1 MNRRLAA
8 VIPDAS
14 LTIFLM
20 ICLVVAGCASGTVT
34 ESEMTVNEVDT
45 APEESDKEGSAP
57 PLKDEALTESVPAR
71 PTESEAS
78 AKTGLATG
86 GDKIAESKKVL
97 SAKRRA
103 EDRQKVSSGL
113 KAGVS
118 DDNKQF
124 NYYLNFLEKFKGVAH
139 MPIDV
144 RERIILKV
152 KDVNGKSIPNARVSI
167 YHGNDK
173 IEAGKSFAD
182 GTYLFFPSVYK
193 KKFMKFRADIIYG
206 QDQTTVVFKRD
217 GRRQIEVHMQSE
229 RQISSGVPLDIAF
242 ILDTTGSMGEEIN
255 RLKKTIEI
263 INLNLSSLSSRPNV
277 RFGMVLYR
285 DRRDD
290 YVTSVVPL
298 TMNLDDFTQKLQ
310 TVYAGGGGDNLE
322 DLQSALHDALKKIEW
337 NPDGIRIGFV
347 VTDAPPHLDYNQDYS
362 YVRAAAD
369 AKSAGIKLFTIGTG
383 GLDVAGEYVLRQIS
397 QFTYAKYIF
406 LTYGESGES
415 EGGRPGSVSHHTGAN
430 YQTDKLEAIIIRIA
444 KEEISHLTGQPVTQG
459 EEYFQA
465 LKIDD
470 ESSEKT
476 LQMLFDR
483 AVSQLVDY
491 SAVTI
496 PVKTPAAVMPIGV
509 SNERLSA
516 DAEYFSQQ
524 LLLSFARNRTFTAVE
539 RQDLQTILKELKIHH
554 TGLVKEENA
563 VEVGRMLGAKM
574 IVTGRIIEK
583 KDTYIIFLKLVQV
596 ETAEILS
603 VTKLLVDKKLGITG

>member
-1 MNRRLAA
+1 MNRRIAGIILD
-8 VIPDAS
+8 IQLS
-14 LTIFLM
+14 IFFI
-20 ICLVVAGCASGTVT
+20 ICLVLSGCAKMAVE
-34 ESEMTVNEVDT
+34 ESELVVSAEVADIGT
-45 APEESDKEGSAP
+45 EGDAKEREPSSAEESAVSEPGAPGESGVMLKEEG
-57 PLKDEALTESVPAR
+57 PAK
-71 PTESEAS
+71 PHAKSEFK
-78 AKTGLATG
+78 KTTSR
-86 GDKIAESKKVL
+86 K
-97 SAKRRA
+97 
-103 EDRQKVSSGL
+103 KVSSGL

-124 NYYLNFLEKFKGVAH
+124 NYYLNFLDKFKRTPH
-139 MPIDV
+139 IPINV
-144 RERIILKV
+144 RERIIFKL

-167 YHGNDK
+167 YHGEDK
-173 IEAGKSFAD
+173 IEAGKTFAD
-182 GTYLFFPSVYK
+182 GTYLFFPSVFSREFTGY
-193 KKFMKFRADIIYG
+193 RADILNG

-229 RQISSGVPLDIAF
+229 RQISTPVPVDIVF

-263 INLNLSSLSSRPNV
+263 INLNLSSLSSRPKV

-298 TMNLDDFTQKLQ
+298 TMDLDDFTQKLQ
-310 TVYAGGGGDNLE
+310 KVYAGGGGDNPE

-347 VTDAPPHLDYNQDYS
+347 ITDAPPHLDYDQDYT
-362 YVRAAAD
+362 YARAAAN

-383 GLDVAGEYVLRQIS
+383 GLNVAGEYVLRQIS
-397 QFTYAKYIF
+397 QYTYAKYIF

-444 KEEISHLTGQPVTQG
+444 KEEISHLTEQPVTQA

-491 SAVTI
+491 AAVSI
-496 PVKTPAAVMPIGV
+496 PVKTPAAVMPIGI

-516 DAEYFSQQ
+516 DAEYFSEL
-524 LLLSFARNRTFTAVE
+524 LLLSFSRNRSFTAVE
-539 RQDLQTILKELKIHH
+539 RQDLQTVLKELKIHH

-583 KDTYIIFLKLVQV
+583 EDTYIIFLKLVHV

-603 VTKLLVDKKLGITG
+603 VTKLLIDKKLGITG

>member
-1 MNRRLAA
+1 
-8 VIPDAS
+8 
-14 LTIFLM
+14 M
-20 ICLVVAGCASGTVT
+20 ICLVVAGCAAGAVT
-34 ESEMTVNEVDT
+34 ESEMTVSEVDT
-45 APEESDKEGSAP
+45 VPEESDEIKRAP
-57 PLKDEALTESVPAR
+57 ALKDEALTESVPAS
-71 PTESEAS
+71 PTESEPS
-78 AKTGLATG
+78 AKTGFTTG
-86 GDKIAESKKVL
+86 GDAIAESKKVL
-97 SAKRRA
+97 SAKKRA
-103 EDRQKVSSGL
+103 EDSKKVSSGL

-124 NYYLNFLEKFKGVAH
+124 NYYLNFLDKFKRTPH
-139 MPIDV
+139 IPLNV
-144 RERIILKV
+144 RERIIFKL
-152 KDVNGKSIPNARVSI
+152 KDVNGNSIPNAGVSI
-167 YHGNDK
+167 YNGQNK
-173 IEAGKSFAD
+173 IEAGKTFAD
-182 GTYLFFPSVYK
+182 GTYLFFPSVFSSGFTSYK
-193 KKFMKFRADIIYG
+193 ADISQG
-206 QDQTTVVFKRD
+206 QDQTTVVFKRE
-217 GRRQIEVHMQSE
+217 GRRQIEVHMHSA
-229 RQISSGVPLDIAF
+229 RQISPRVPVDIVF

-298 TMNLDDFTQKLQ
+298 TMDLDDFTQKLQ
-310 TVYAGGGGDNLE
+310 TVYAGGGGDNPE

-337 NPDGIRIGFV
+337 NPEGIRIGFV
-347 VTDAPPHLDYNQDYS
+347 ITDAAPHLDYDQDYT

-369 AKSAGIKLFTIGTG
+369 AKSAGIKLFAIGTG
-383 GLDVAGEYVLRQIS
+383 GLNVAGEYVLRQIS
-397 QFTYAKYIF
+397 QYTYAKYIF

-491 SAVTI
+491 AAVSIPVDYAAVSI
-496 PVKTPAAVMPIGV
+496 PVKTPAAVMPIGI
-509 SNERLSA
+509 SNDHLSA
-516 DAEYFSQQ
+516 DAEYFSEL
-524 LLLSFARNRTFTAVE
+524 LLLSFSRNRSFTAVE

-554 TGLVKEENA
+554 SGLVKEENA

-583 KDTYIIFLKLVQV
+583 GDTYVIFLKLVHV

-603 VTKLLVDKKLGITG
+603 VTRLLVDKKLGITG

>member
-1 MNRRLAA
+1 
-8 VIPDAS
+8 
-14 LTIFLM
+14 M
-20 ICLVVAGCASGTVT
+20 IGLVVAGCTQGTVT
-34 ESEMTVNEVDT
+34 ESEITVKEPDSE
-45 APEESDKEGSAP
+45 PEET
-57 PLKDEALTESVPAR
+57 DEMKGAPAR
-71 PTESEAS
+71 RVEAPTTSEPALPTESES
-78 AKTGLATG
+78 STKTDFSTG
-86 GDKIAESKKVL
+86 EDALAESKEVP
-97 SAKRRA
+97 SAKKPA
-103 EDRQKVSSGL
+103 GDRKKTSSGL

-124 NYYLNFLEKFKGVAH
+124 NYYLNFLEKFKEVPH
-139 MPIDV
+139 IPIDV
-144 RERIILKV
+144 SERIVIQV
-152 KDVNGKSIPNARVSI
+152 KDVNGRSVPNAGISI

-173 IEAGKSFAD
+173 IELGKTFAD
-182 GTYLFFPSVYK
+182 GTYLFFPSVFK
-193 KKFMKFRADIIYG
+193 KKFKKFRADINYG
-206 QDQTTVVFKRD
+206 HDQTTVAFKRD

-229 RQISSGVPLDIAF
+229 RQIFSGVPVDMVF

-290 YVTSVVPL
+290 YVTSVIPL
-298 TMNLDDFTQKLQ
+298 TMDLDDFRQKLQ
-310 TVYAGGGGDNLE
+310 TIYAGGGGDNPE

-347 VTDAPPHLDYNQDYS
+347 ITDAAPHLDYNQDYS

-383 GLDVAGEYVLRQIS
+383 GLDIAGEYVLRQIS
-397 QFTYAKYIF
+397 QFTSAKYIF

-459 EEYFQA
+459 KEYFQA

-491 SAVTI
+491 AAVTI

-524 LLLSFARNRTFTAVE
+524 LLLSFARNSTFTAVE
-539 RQDLQTILKELKIHH
+539 RQELQTILKELKIHH

-583 KDTYIIFLKLVQV
+583 ESTYIIFLKLVQV

>member
-1 MNRRLAA
+1 M
-8 VIPDAS
+8 
-14 LTIFLM
+14 
-20 ICLVVAGCASGTVT
+20 AGCARGTVT
-34 ESEMTVNEVDT
+34 VSEPTVSEVDT
-45 APEESDKEGSAP
+45 VPEESDEARHAP
-57 PLKDEALTESVPAR
+57 ALKYGVLTETEPAR
-71 PTESEAS
+71 PTDIKPG
-78 AKTGLATG
+78 AKAGRTTGE
-86 GDKIAESKKVL
+86 DKIAESKKVPL
-97 SAKRRA
+97 AKKRVEA
-103 EDRQKVSSGL
+103 RQKVSSGL

-124 NYYLNFLEKFKGVAH
+124 NYYLNFLEKFKDVPH
-139 MPIDV
+139 IPIDV
-144 RERIILKV
+144 RERIILQA
-152 KDVNGKSIPNARVSI
+152 KDVNGKSVPNAGVSI
-167 YHGNDK
+167 YYGNDI
-173 IEAGKSFAD
+173 IEAGKTFAD
-182 GTYLFFPSVYK
+182 GTYLFFPSVFK
-193 KKFMKFRADIIYG
+193 KKFKKFRADINCG
-206 QDQTTVVFKRD
+206 QYETQVRFKRD
-217 GRRQIEVHMQSE
+217 GRRQIEVHMQSQ
-229 RQISSGVPLDIAF
+229 RQVSPRVPVDIVF

-263 INLNLSSLSSRPNV
+263 INLNLSSLSSRPKV

-285 DRRDD
+285 DQRDD

-298 TMNLDDFTQKLQ
+298 TRDLDDFTQKLQ
-310 TVYAGGGGDNLE
+310 RVYAGGGGDNPE

-347 VTDAPPHLDYNQDYS
+347 ITDAPPHLDYGQNYT
-362 YVRAAAD
+362 YVQAATD

-383 GLDVAGEYVLRQIS
+383 GLNVAGEYVLRQIS
-397 QFTYAKYIF
+397 QYTYAKYIF
-406 LTYGESGES
+406 LTYGEAGES

-444 KEEISHLTGQPVTQG
+444 KEEISHLTEQPVTQG

-465 LKIDD
+465 TKIDD

-491 SAVTI
+491 AAISI
-496 PVKTPAAVMPIGV
+496 PVKTPAAVMPIGI
-509 SNERLSA
+509 SNGRLLA

-524 LLLSFARNRTFTAVE
+524 LLLSFSRNRSFTAVE

-574 IVTGRIIEK
+574 IVTGKIIEK
-583 KDTYIIFLKLVQV
+583 ETNYIIFLKLVQV

-603 VTKLLVDKKLGITG
+603 VTKLLVDRKLGITG